1 MINLILFR
9 KAVLIIHG
17 FSGGTYDQELLCFE
31 LERHNK
37 LDVYNFTL
45 PGHDKRTLKS
55 VKYNEWI
62 EAAEEKIK
70 LLIKYGYKDIYLV
83 GHSMGGV
90 IATYL
95 STKYKKIKKLVLVSP
110 AFSYFTPTIDSKVT
124 EKIKGGVKAL
134 KEYDSSEIVN
144 KFLKLPVSS
153 LNQFVDLVEMHKECY
168 NDINVPVLIL
178 HGKDDCI
185 VPVES
190 SKDIYKKI
198 KVNNKKLVLLDQ
210 TTHEVFR
217 TNNLIALRE
226 VRDFLLNKY

>member
-1 MINLILFR
+1 MFGLILFR

-31 LERHNK
+31 LEKHNK

-62 EAAEEKIK
+62 EAAEEKIQ
-70 LLIKYGYKDIYLV
+70 LLISFGYKDIYLV

-95 STKYKKIKKLVLVSP
+95 SSKYRQVKKLVLVAP
-110 AFSYFTPTIDSKVT
+110 AFSYFSPSTDSDVT

-134 KEYDSSEIVN
+134 QEYDSTEIVN
-144 KFLKLPVSS
+144 KFLKLPLSS
-153 LNQFVDLVEMHKECY
+153 LNEFVDLVETHKESY
-168 NDINVPVLIL
+168 IDIRTPVLLL
-178 HGKDDCI
+178 HGKEDSI

-190 SKDIYKKI
+190 SIDIYEKI
-198 KVNNKKLVLLDQ
+198 GVSDKKLVLLEE
-210 TTHEVFR
+210 TTHEVFK
-217 TNNLIALRE
+217 TYNFIAIDE
-226 VRDFLLNKY
+226 VSRFLLK